1 MNSRHDIDPQKRK
14 TLTIFGRVGAVAT
27 FASVSSM
34 TAASVLAIDTDP
46 SPTFTLPQELEITLV
61 SSPDVA
67 ENSLIV
73 KNISNYPVEIDSFH
87 TGNIMFDDD
96 VLDCNEICTD
106 QALTLQPDQERV
118 FWVNILDTQSLNIT
132 TAEYLD
138 AQPNTSYLPQGT
150 RVVTFYAKIMG
161 ETAYLSNDKTAVSA

>member
-14 TLTIFGRVGAVAT
+14 TLAIFGRVGTVAA

-34 TAASVLAIDTDP
+34 TAASVIATDNAP
-46 SPTFTLPQELEITLV
+46 SKVSPQELEITLV

-73 KNISNYPVEIDSFH
+73 KNVSRDPVNINIFH
-87 TGNIMFDDD
+87 AGNIVFDGDAIN
-96 VLDCNEICTD
+96 CNEICTD
-106 QALTLQPDQERV
+106 QTLSLQPDQERV
-118 FWVNILDTQSLNIT
+118 FWVNILDTHSLNIS